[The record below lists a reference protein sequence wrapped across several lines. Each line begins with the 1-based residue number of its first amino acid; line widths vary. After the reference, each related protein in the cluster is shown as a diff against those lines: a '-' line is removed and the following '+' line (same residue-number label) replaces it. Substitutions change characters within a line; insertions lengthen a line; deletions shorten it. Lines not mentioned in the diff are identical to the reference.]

1 MSRTTTSRRSH
12 LALRRRRLATRA
24 TRPPESFIGL
34 LEPRTLLAGFTDADY
49 RPPFDG
55 TPQSTVA
62 EVQYLVSGKSLHT
75 ANLNGSPTLWR
86 QHADGTLDTSFG
98 SNGRVQ
104 VGANRITDLEVA
116 PDGKILLSEGDNIRR
131 FTESGLP
138 DATFGGGDGV
148 FTIPPSTSSP
158 ADLEVQDDGKIVYTD
173 RFRIF
178 RLTTAGVIDTSFGGG
193 DGMIALPAQYPGG
206 SVAVHDVDLRRS
218 DGRIVVAG
226 SETFRGGPIEWRV
239 AVFSPN
245 GTLEWMGFLPI
256 NHPDLADSSPHD
268 LVVAPDGSL
277 LVSGFYTVWP
287 GAGEGELHELLV
299 RYPAPNSTQPI
310 YTIDFG
316 DTHTIG
322 EFIAT
327 PDNKVLAQVHNIPDD
342 SDSIHRYTYDLDSD
356 TSFGLGGRIPIDF
369 AATGLAVQSNGL
381 ILADGLRNYDSSTR
395 TGTLRQVRLSPTE
408 LPDPAAQ
415 TPFTGAPFGV
425 NQTIQA
431 EDFDN
436 GGQGVS
442 FSDTDAQNVGGRY
455 RNTAVDIE
463 LTGDAG
469 GGYNV
474 GYTRVGEWLE
484 YTINVPATG
493 SYAIQTRLAAVQNGR
508 LHYEVDG
515 GTRATV
521 LITPT
526 DGFQSYRTV
535 THALGTLSA
544 GTHVLRLAFDA
555 TSGTRGVAN
564 VNWLKVVPVNQPV
577 QDTEPPSA
585 VPNFRVWENQNLGSI
600 SYQMA
605 WDAAT
610 DNVGVA
616 GYRLSWLH
624 HADFNDDGVYE
635 TRAESATLGPDAR
648 NYVVGGSGGESFHDF
663 QIVGFDAAGNTGSPN
678 TAPGTRGLTATYFNN
693 DDFTSPVF
701 TRIDPSINFDWGYGS
716 PDPRIGADTFSVRWT
731 GQIFAPD
738 SEDYA
743 FAVRADDRGRLII
756 DGTTVVNYVPGQT
769 PNTGVIYLVSGP
781 HSIVYEYV
789 ERTGAARA
797 RLDWSRFGQMVPV
810 PADRFTTAAPNPS
823 PTDTAAPSAVP
834 NFTFETFDTPGS
846 EYYQLNWGAAS
857 DNVGVAGYRLRIEF
871 QDGATP
877 QVVELGPNER
887 SWDGA
892 YANQDLPSAFR
903 IAAFDAAGN
912 VGPLVTAT
920 ERPFNTGDPG
930 LTATYFNNADFSNPA
945 FTRTDA
951 AVNFNWDYGSP
962 DPRIAPDTF
971 SVRWQGRL
979 IAPKTERFT
988 FTVRADDAARLL
1000 LNGQT
1005 LINYNPGVNNTYTAS
1020 IDLVAGQSYDLT
1032 LEYVERTG
1040 RARAALFWQSATTP
1054 YQVVPSA
1061 NLRTA

>member
-1 MSRTTTSRRSH
+1 MSHTTHRH
-12 LALRRRRLATRA
+12 LHSPRRRRHTAPA
-24 TRPPESFIGL
+24 TRPPESFLSL
-34 LEPRTLLAGFTDADY
+34 LEPRTLLAGFVDPDY

-55 TPQSTVA
+55 AQSNTTPQVEFLA
-62 EVQYLVSGKSLHT
+62 GGKSLHA
-75 ANLNGSPTLWR
+75 ANVNFTPTLWR
-86 QHADGTLDTSFG
+86 QDADGTLDTSFG
-98 SNGRVQ
+98 SGGRVTYD
-104 VGANRITDLEVA
+104 ANAYDVEVA
-116 PDGKILLSEGDNIRR
+116 PDGKIVLTEDGNVRR
-131 FTESGLP
+131 LTAAGAP
-138 DATFGGGDGV
+138 DTTFGGGDGV
-148 FTIPPSTSSP
+148 FVIPPSTSVP
-158 ADLEVQDDGKIVYTD
+158 TDLEVQNDGKIVYTD
-173 RFRIF
+173 QFRII
-178 RLTTAGVIDTSFGGG
+178 RLTAAGAIDTTFGGG
-193 DGMIALPAQYPGG
+193 DGMANFPPQNLGG
-206 SVAVHDVDLRRS
+206 TVNISDVELRRS
-218 DGRIVVAG
+218 DGRIVAIGTETSHGG
-226 SETFRGGPIEWRV
+226 SMIGHV

-245 GTLEWMGFLPI
+245 GTLEWRTDIPI
-256 NHPDLADSSPHD
+256 ANVNLLGTGVQDLA
-268 LVVAPDGSL
+268 VAPNGSL
-277 LVSGFYTVWP
+277 FVSGFYTLDNDP
-287 GAGEGELHELLV
+287 GLFEILM
-299 RYPAPNSTQPI
+299 RFPAPNSGEFVKM
-310 YTIDFG
+310 IDFG
-316 DTHTIG
+316 DTHAIG
-322 EFIAT
+322 AFIVT
-327 PDNKVLAQVHNIPDD
+327 PDNKVLASVHNIPDE
-342 SDSIHRYTYDLDSD
+342 SSSVYRYTNNLDND
-356 TSFGLGGRIPIDF
+356 TSFGLGGRIPTDF
-369 AATGLAVQSNGL
+369 SVTGLALQSDGF
-381 ILADGLRNYDSSTR
+381 ILADGVQDSVAAPDY
-395 TGTLRQVRLSPTE
+395 GPIRQTRLSPTQ
-408 LPDPAAQ
+408 LPDPNTQ
-415 TPFTGAPFGV
+415 TPFTGTPFAI
-425 NQTIQA
+425 NQLIQA

-442 FSDTDAQNVGGRY
+442 FSDTDAQNAGGRY
-455 RNTAVDIE
+455 RSTAVDIE
-463 LTGDAG
+463 LTGDTG

-474 GYTRVGEWLE
+474 GYTRAGEWLE
-484 YTINVPATG
+484 YTINVPSTG

-515 GTRATV
+515 ESRATV

-526 DGFQSYRTV
+526 QGFQSYRTV

-564 VNWLKVVPVNQPV
+564 VNWLRIVPVNQPV
-577 QDTEPPSA
+577 QDTQPPSA
-585 VPNFRVWENQNLGSI
+585 VPNFRVFENQVLGSI

-624 HADFNDDGVYE
+624 RANFNDDGVYE

-648 NYVVGGSGGESFHDF
+648 SYVVGGSGGESFQDF
-663 QIVGFDAAGNTGSPN
+663 QIVAFDAAGNVGSPN
-678 TAPGTRGLTATYFNN
+678 SAPGTRGLTATYFNN

-701 TRIDPSINFDWGYGS
+701 TRIDPAINFDWGYGS
-716 PDPRIGADTFSVRWT
+716 PDPRMGSDTFSVRWT

-738 SEDYA
+738 SQDYA

-756 DGTTVVNYVPGQT
+756 DGTTVVNYIPGQT
-769 PNTGVIYLVSGP
+769 PNTGSIYLVSGP

-797 RLDWSRFGQMVPV
+797 RLDWSVAGRMVPV
-810 PADRFTTAAPNPS
+810 PSDRFTTAAPNPA
-823 PTDTAAPSAVP
+823 PADTTAPSAVP
-834 NFTFETFDTPGS
+834 NFTFEVMDLPGS
-846 EYYQLNWGAAS
+846 QYYQLNWGAAA
-857 DNVGVAGYRLRIEF
+857 DNVAVAGYRLRVEF
-871 QDGATP
+871 QDGAAP
-877 QVVELGPNER
+877 QIVELGPTAR

-892 YANQDLPSAFR
+892 YASQDLPSAFR

-920 ERPFNTGDPG
+920 QRPFNTGDPG
-930 LTATYFNNADFSNPA
+930 LTATYFNNPDFTNPA

-971 SVRWQGRL
+971 SIRWSGRL
-979 IAPKTERFT
+979 IAPRTERFT
-988 FTVRADDAARLL
+988 FTLRADDAARLL

-1005 LINYNPGVNNTYTAS
+1005 LINYNPGVSNTYTAS

-1054 YQVVPSA
+1054 YQVIPSA